1 VRNGNR
7 IALLH
12 ASTGA
17 IADRRLVKWAMAPV
31 TLFKEC
37 PRMMRPDQY
46 YAILSIMRYGSLV
59 LAMLFAGKIVAY
71 AAGLHH

>member
-1 VRNGNR
+1 MQSQGVSWM
-7 IALLH
+7 L
-12 ASTGA
+12 
-17 IADRRLVKWAMAPV
+17 
-31 TLFKEC
+31 
-37 PRMMRPDQY
+37 RPDQY